1 MPRHMHDLFNF
12 LQLKVLFL
20 MVRYF
25 EFLILFSISLA
36 PGTSDEVSSSLLKNP
51 PGHFKH

>member
-1 MPRHMHDLFNF
+1 MPWHMHGLFNF

-36 PGTSDEVSSSLLKNP
+36 PGTSDEVSTSPLKNS
-51 PGHFKH
+51 PGLFKH